1 MTGEAVQARRPHSC
15 RQAGRLRYFADW
27 TESQNRRFLAASD
40 FPFFRVP
47 PKPSKSLAALR
58 QREEI
63 LADSERQLR
72 AAGRTNPNEFSALYK
87 KFVKVESFRI
97 QVRHNAG
104 GGGREICRDR
114 ANLVDVVV
122 RHLIEALLAHE
133 PGFAKKPPTLALVAY
148 GGYGRGELNPLSDI
162 DLTFIVEE
170 TRGKLDPRVG
180 TVIESMVTM
189 LWDIGFKASI
199 STRTIAGTIAEA
211 NKEMQSKTAYLE
223 SRLIAGDEKL
233 FAQFQQQFLKKC
245 VVGFE
250 DAYIRDR
257 VENQRERHEKFGRTV
272 SMQEP
277 HIKNGCGGL
286 RDYQNLLWISFF
298 KERVQTTAGL
308 VDKKQLD
315 ERERR
320 VLESAYDFLLR
331 VRTELHYINKDA
343 KVAPDVIVLG
353 QQLKLANRL
362 HYAQKNILRRAEAF
376 MRDYYLRATDIYHI
390 TELLSE
396 RLALPVPAHPD
407 APKKKPLMAFMR
419 RKAVVP
425 KTERFD
431 GFYSVDGRAYHDSRD
446 IFNQDPARMMRLF
459 QQLQLRGLRL
469 SPQLEQL
476 VGRRLHLVDAT
487 FRYAKATRETFLA
500 ICGRKGEVAAT
511 LRAMHRVG
519 FLGRYMPE
527 FGQLTCLVQHEFFHR
542 YTTDEHTLV
551 CIEKLDRLLD
561 TDDPKLAH
569 YKALFLKLEDPL
581 VLYLALLLHDTG
593 KAANVRSHA
602 EASAMYAQKV
612 ARRLQITPEQRRA
625 LVLLVDHHILMS
637 SMSQRRNI
645 DDPATIAEFAGLVKT
660 QSNLDALMLL
670 TLADGQ
676 GTGDEN
682 WSDWKESL
690 VWQLHRETTAFLADG
705 QEFFRQRTIERAGLQ
720 QAVSKKLAADFSDE
734 VEAHFES
741 MPDRYFQRHSV
752 AEIVEHIRLFR
763 KFLLARVTTEA
774 SSLAPAIKWIAH
786 PHSGHSEVL
795 ICGWDRRE
803 LLARIAGAF
812 SSAQLNILSADIFT
826 RNDDLVLDIFRVC
839 NTKMQAITDER
850 DMATVER
857 RLQQVLAN
865 EEFDFAAELAKLK
878 KRHSFHLSQEL
889 DFPTRITIENESHPV
904 YTLVDIQAPDR
915 LGFLHDILRG
925 FSKVRAQIAFS
936 RIATE
941 KGAAI
946 DSFYVTD
953 LNGKKIEDD
962 ATVKRLQRALAAAAE
977 KPET

>member
-1 MTGEAVQARRPHSC
+1 MG
-15 RQAGRLRYFADW
+15 W
-27 TESQNRRFLAASD
+27 TESQIWRFLALAT
-40 FPFFRVP
+40 FPLSVFSKP
-47 PKPSKSLAALR
+47 PISQTALR
-58 QREEI
+58 HREKI
-63 LADSERQLR
+63 LAHAERELR
-72 AAGRTNPNEFSALYK
+72 SAGRTNPNELAALYK
-87 KFVKVESFRI
+87 KFVRIESYRI

-104 GGGREICRDR
+104 GGGREICGDR

-122 RHLIEALLAHE
+122 RHLYEALLAHE
-133 PGFAKKPPTLALVAY
+133 PAFSKKPPTLALVAY

-162 DLTFIVEE
+162 DLTFLVEE
-170 TRGKLDPRVG
+170 SRGKLDPHVS
-180 TVIESMVTM
+180 TVIESMVRM

-199 STRTIAGTIAEA
+199 STRSVAGAIAEA

-223 SRLIAGDEKL
+223 ARLIAGDEAL
-233 FAQFQQQFLKKC
+233 FADFQGQFLKKC
-245 VVGFE
+245 VVGYE
-250 DAYIRDR
+250 DEYICDR
-257 VENQRERHEKFGRTV
+257 VKNQRERHEKFGRTV

-277 HIKNGCGGL
+277 NIKSGCGGL

-298 KERVQTTAGL
+298 KERVQTTTGL
-308 VDKKQLD
+308 VGKKLLD

-320 VLESAYDFLLR
+320 VLEQAYDFLLR

-343 KVAPDVIVLG
+343 KVAPDVIVLS

-362 HYAQKNILRRAEAF
+362 HYAQKNILRRSEAF
-376 MRDYYLRATDIYHI
+376 MRDYYLRARDIFHI

-396 RLALPVPAHPD
+396 RLSLPVPEHPD
-407 APKKKPLMAFMR
+407 EPQKKPLLAFMR
-419 RKAVVP
+419 RQPAAP

-459 QQLQLRGLRL
+459 QHLQLRGLRL

-500 ICGRKGEVAAT
+500 ICARKGEVAAT

-561 TDDPKLAH
+561 TSEPKLAN

-602 EASAMYAQKV
+602 EASALYAQKV

-645 DDPATIAEFAGLVKT
+645 DDPATIAEFAALVKT

-690 VWQLHRETTAFLADG
+690 VWQLHRDTSAFLADG
-705 QEFFRQRTIERAGLQ
+705 QEFFRQRTIERADLQ
-720 QAVSKKLAADFSDE
+720 QAVSKKLAAGFADE
-734 VEAHFES
+734 IEAHFES

-763 KFLLARVTTEA
+763 KFLIARVTTGA
-774 SSLAPAIKWIAH
+774 TSLAPAIKWLAH

-795 ICGWDRRE
+795 ICGWDRPE

-839 NTKMQAITDER
+839 DTKMQAITDDR
-850 DMATVER
+850 DISSIDR
-857 RLQQVLAN
+857 KILQMLAN
-865 EEFDFAAELAKLK
+865 EDFDFAAELAKLK
-878 KRHSFHLSQEL
+878 KRRGFHLSQEL

-915 LGFLHDILRG
+915 LGFLHDILAG

-953 LNGKKIEDD
+953 VNGKKIQDRTAIEC
-962 ATVKRLQRALAAAAE
+962 LQCALAAAAE
-977 KPET
+977 KPAV

>member
-1 MTGEAVQARRPHSC
+1 MPSKLPISASASRNREKILAHAERELRS
-15 RQAGRLRYFADW
+15 AGRA
-27 TESQNRRFLAASD
+27 
-40 FPFFRVP
+40 
-47 PKPSKSLAALR
+47 
-58 QREEI
+58 
-63 LADSERQLR
+63 
-72 AAGRTNPNEFSALYK
+72 NPNDLAALYK
-87 KFVKVESFRI
+87 KFVKIESYRI

-104 GGGREICRDR
+104 GGGREICGDR

-122 RHLIEALLAHE
+122 RHLFEVLVSHE
-133 PGFAKKPPTLALVAY
+133 PTFQQKPARIALVAY

-162 DLTFIVEE
+162 DLTFLIEE
-170 TRGKLDPRVG
+170 TRGKLDPRVSEL
-180 TVIESMVTM
+180 IETMVRM

-199 STRTIAGTIAEA
+199 TTRTIAGTIIEA
-211 NKEMQSKTAYLE
+211 NKEMESKTAYLE
-223 SRLIAGDEKL
+223 ARLVTGDADL
-233 FAQFQQQFLKKC
+233 FADFQQQFLKKC
-245 VVGFE
+245 IVGFLDE
-250 DAYIRDR
+250 YINDR
-257 VENQRERHEKFGRTV
+257 IKNQRERHEKFGRTV

-277 HIKNGCGGL
+277 NIKNGCGGL

-308 VDKKQLD
+308 VEKKLLD

-320 VLESAYDFLLR
+320 LLESAYDFLLR

-353 QQLKLANRL
+353 QQLKLANKL
-362 HYAQKNILRRAEAF
+362 HYAQKNILRRSEAF
-376 MRDYYLRATDIYHI
+376 MRDYYLKARDIYHI

-396 RLALPVPAHPD
+396 RLSLPVPEHPD
-407 APKKKPLMAFMR
+407 APKKRPLMSFL
-419 RKAVVP
+419 RKKTTP
-425 KTERFD
+425 QKTERFD
-431 GFYSVDGRAYHDSRD
+431 GFYSVDGRVYYETRD

-459 QQLQLRGLRL
+459 QHLQQRGLRL

-500 ICGRKGEVAAT
+500 ICSRKGEVAAV
-511 LRAMHRVG
+511 LRAMHRVS

-551 CIEKLDRLLD
+551 TIEKLDRLVD
-561 TDDPKLAH
+561 TDDPKLKS
-569 YKALFLKLEDPL
+569 YKALFQKLEDPL

-612 ARRLQITPEQRRA
+612 ARRLQLTAEQRRS
-625 LVLLVDHHILMS
+625 LVLLVDQHILMS
-637 SMSQRRNI
+637 SMAQRRNI
-645 DDPATIAEFAGLVKT
+645 DDPATIEEFASLVKT
-660 QSNLDALMLL
+660 QPNLDALMLL
-670 TLADGQ
+670 TLVDGQ

-690 VWQLHRETTAFLADG
+690 VWQLYRDTSAFLEDG
-705 QEFFRQRTIERAGLQ
+705 LEFFRQRNIERADLR
-720 QAVSKKLAADFSDE
+720 QAVSKKLAADYE
-734 VEAHFES
+734 EEIEAHFEY
-741 MPDRYFQRHSV
+741 MQDRYFQKHSV
-752 AEIVEHIRLFR
+752 QEIADHIRLFR
-763 KFLLARVTTEA
+763 KFLINRMHPEN
-774 SSLAPAIKWIAH
+774 SPLAPAIKWIAH
-786 PHSGHSEVL
+786 PHAGHSEVL
-795 ICGWDRRE
+795 FCGWDRRE

-826 RNDDLVLDIFRVC
+826 RGDDLVLDIFRVC
-839 NTKMQAITDER
+839 NTKMEAVTDER

-857 RLQQVLAN
+857 KLHNVLTS
-865 EEFDFAAELAKLK
+865 EDFDFTAELEKVK
-878 KRHSFHLSQEL
+878 KRRGFHLSQEL
-889 DFPTRITIENESHPV
+889 DFPTRITIQNESHPV

-925 FSKVRAQIAFS
+925 FAKVRAQIAFS

-953 LNGKKIEDD
+953 AHGKKLQDD
-962 ATVKRLQRALAAAAE
+962 ATVKRLQRALAAAAQT
-977 KPET
+977 PLP